1 MYTEGVA
8 SVCAGTTSLAHLRD
22 DGDLEA
28 QVVQANLSNVHPI
41 DDDLPFCRLVDPEQ
55 TQGER

>member
-1 MYTEGVA
+1 MWLQ
-8 SVCAGTTSLAHLRD
+8 GTGPTSLTHLWN

-28 QVVQANLSNVHPI
+28 QVVQANLSNVYPI
-41 DDDLPFCRLVDPEQ
+41 NDDLPFCRLVDPEQ

>member
-1 MYTEGVA
+1 MWLQR
-8 SVCAGTTSLAHLRD
+8 AGPSSLTRLWN

-28 QVVQANLSNVHPI
+28 QVVQADLGDVDPI
-41 DDDLPFCRLVDPEQ
+41 NDDLPFCRLIDPEQ